1 MVIIA
6 VHKYIYSPID
16 LIFDEEIRFFK
27 ASKLVPPAALSIP
40 SWDTNLLSNIRP
52 VAKADIKKIIEINVK
67 KMMPDSLNVAASCFD
82 IS

>member
-16 LIFDEEIRFFK
+16 LICDEEIRFFK

-67 KMMPDSLNVAASCFD
+67 KNDA
-82 IS
+82 